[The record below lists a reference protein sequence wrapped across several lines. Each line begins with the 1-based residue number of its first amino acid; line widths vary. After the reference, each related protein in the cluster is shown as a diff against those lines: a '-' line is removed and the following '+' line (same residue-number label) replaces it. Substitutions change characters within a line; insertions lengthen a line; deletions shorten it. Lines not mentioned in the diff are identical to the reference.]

1 MIPQQFVY
9 GIVIFSTLFLLFIS
23 LATFLCCLITES
35 YNKHKGKFER
45 KGRLQKARNLIKI
58 NPFGLVKDK
67 RFQVTQQVNKCTQFS
82 TFNEQETILLND
94 LHNSKKKIQFSLE
107 TEYENPDLI
116 SKAPVY
122 AYSYRVKPLILAE
135 SEV

>member
-58 NPFGLVKDK
+58 IPFDLVKDK
-67 RFQVTQQVNKCTQFS
+67 RIQVTQQVNKCTQFS

-116 SKAPVY
+116 SKAPIY
-122 AYSYRVKPLILAE
+122 AYPFGVKPLILAE

>member
-1 MIPQQFVY
+1 MIPHQFVY
-9 GIVIFSTLFLLFIS
+9 GIIIFSTLFLLFIS

-35 YNKHKGKFER
+35 YNKHKGKLER

-58 NPFGLVKDK
+58 IPFGLVKDK
-67 RFQVTQQVNKCTQFS
+67 RIQVTQQVNKCTQFS

-107 TEYENPDLI
+107 TEYENPDQI

-122 AYSYRVKPLILAE
+122 TYSYGAKPQILAE

>member
-1 MIPQQFVY
+1 MIPHQFVY
-9 GIVIFSTLFLLFIS
+9 GIIIFSTLFLLFIS
-23 LATFLCCLITES
+23 LATFLCCVITES

-58 NPFGLVKDK
+58 IPFGLVKDK
-67 RFQVTQQVNKCTQFS
+67 RIQVTQQVNKCTQFS

-122 AYSYRVKPLILAE
+122 AYSYGVKPLILAE